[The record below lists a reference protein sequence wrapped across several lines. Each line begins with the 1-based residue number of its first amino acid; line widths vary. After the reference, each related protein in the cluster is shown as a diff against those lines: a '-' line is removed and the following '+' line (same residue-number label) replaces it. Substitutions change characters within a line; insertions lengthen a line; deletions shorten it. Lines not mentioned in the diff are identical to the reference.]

1 MRLALGCLLLCACRA
16 QEPPPTPARWFIAR
30 ENVTATDDPAVQLR
44 RGNGVRIVDTRGATG
59 RSSEGRWFPL
69 RAFEVA
75 NVALSQPAE
84 PPQHVELPGG
94 VGASDRWIDVDVA
107 HQRVIAYEGTSARKA
122 MKAST
127 GVGEDGAPYSTP
139 RGIFRIYAKLRSTI
153 MSSEPGDPHPYRFE
167 AVPTVQYFNREIAL
181 HGAYWHRRFGE
192 RLSHGCVNLAPDD
205 AAWLF
210 DFTTPRLATSERE
223 KATDPGK
230 PGTLVRVR

>member
-1 MRLALGCLLLCACRA
+1 MRLALGCLVLCACQA
-16 QEPPPTPARWFIAR
+16 EQPAAKPARWYIAR
-30 ENVTATDDPAVQLR
+30 EKLAATDDAAVQLR
-44 RGNGVRIVDTRGATG
+44 RGYGVRIVDTRGATG

-69 RAFEVA
+69 QSLEVA
-75 NVALSQPAE
+75 NVAPAQPAE
-84 PPQHVELPGG
+84 PPQHVILPVG
-94 VGASDRWIDVDVA
+94 VGANDRWIDVDVA
-107 HQRVIAYEGTSARKA
+107 QQHVTAYEGASARKA

-139 RGIFRIYAKLRSTI
+139 RGTFRVYAKLRSTT

-192 RLSHGCVNLAPDD
+192 RVSHGCVNLAPDD

-210 DFTTPRLATSERE
+210 DFTAPRLGASERE
-223 KATDPGK
+223 KATDRGE